1 MRIRTS
7 GDYEWRLGLYDDV
20 GALLDEN
27 TRSGAIDASCL
38 FTRQMLPVTLCQLA
52 FFLFLADADDFLDF
66 TYCPPFLKHQNHGPP
81 SRSVRGLSMP
91 KGAISRYADVYSRI
105 HSLAGSSSES
115 YRSDESEQ
123 TPCFVAF
130 WLGSNSTSES

>member
-38 FTRQMLPVTLCQLA
+38 FTRQMLPALEEAVEHPDMTEELA
-52 FFLFLADADDFLDF
+52 EVLTTPTVAVEYRVE
-66 TYCPPFLKHQNHGPP
+66 TGV
-81 SRSVRGLSMP
+81 SVR
-91 KGAISRYADVYSRI
+91 
-105 HSLAGSSSES
+105 
-115 YRSDESEQ
+115 
-123 TPCFVAF
+123 
-130 WLGSNSTSES
+130 